1 MKKLLFSAGILL
13 SGYSF
18 SQVILNEDFNGGLP
32 GTWTQ
37 TTLATDGGFNA
48 GTAVALSSQFW
59 PIADAGSAGLVAT
72 NDDDCNCD
80 KSVDR
85 LISPAMDLSSVAAAA
100 MTVDIFFNGGTYQG
114 ATETA
119 RMDISTDG
127 GASWTL
133 LQNLSGAADWVSL
146 GADLTPYVGNADVRV
161 SFFYNDGGGWLFG
174 LAVDNFRV
182 AVPLANDARIDA
194 VSLDRY
200 ALAGTNN
207 TLGVS
212 VTNVG
217 SNPITSLTIDW
228 NDGTAHVET
237 VNVNIAPF
245 ASANVNHPTAV
256 NYATGVERTIN
267 VTITAV
273 NAGSDADP
281 SNNTETKLL
290 NTVSALAT
298 KSVLIEEGTG
308 TWCQW
313 CPRGKVA
320 MEYMTTTYPNFI
332 GIMVHNGDPM
342 ALAAYDNAANFG
354 GYPSANVDR
363 VLLDQGVSQAAFE
376 AFYNDRK
383 DLIVPA
389 SLSATVSGSGS
400 NVSIDASATFYTE
413 FSSANYR
420 LGVILYENDVTGT
433 SAGYNQSNA
442 YAGGGN
448 GPMGGYENLPNPVP
462 AAQMVYN
469 YVGRALLGG
478 YNGQAGSV
486 PTTITDG
493 QQVSYSFNY
502 TVPATFDRANLRGV
516 VVLIDQST
524 GEVVNAHKF
533 LIAFADLEEVNT
545 IDVNVYPNPANEVVN
560 VAFEAENT
568 SYSLSITDISG
579 RVLHTEEYN
588 NLSGGQVLTVPVNHF
603 TAGNYFINLSKQGET
618 FTRMFTVK

>member
-1 MKKLLFSAGILL
+1 MRKILLKLGMFIGLGSTAFAQVHFSDDFSAGIGGWTL
-13 SGYSF
+13 SDADGDGNNWLIADYGDGQGNVATSE
-18 SQVILNEDFNGGLP
+18 SWRQNVILTPNNWMISGAIDLTGASAPIVMEWVTKAQDQDWPSERYSVYVNTSNNTATMLADGAEFTEVLTTTPGGSY
-32 GTWTQ
+32 
-37 TTLATDGGFNA
+37 
-48 GTAVALSSQFW
+48 VARSIDLSAF
-59 PIADAGSAGLVAT
+59 AGSIVHVAFRHHDVSDEFRI
-72 NDDDCNCD
+72 NIDD
-80 KSVDR
+80 VMVR
-85 LISPAMDLSSVAAAA
+85 
-100 MTVDIFFNGGTYQG
+100 
-114 ATETA
+114 
-119 RMDISTDG
+119 
-127 GASWTL
+127 
-133 LQNLSGAADWVSL
+133 
-146 GADLTPYVGNADVRV
+146 TP
-161 SFFYNDGGGWLFG
+161 L
-174 LAVDNFRV
+174 
-182 AVPLANDARIDA
+182 PNDARLNE
-194 VSLDRY
+194 VLLSRY
-200 ALAGTNN
+200 SMTNTNN
-207 TLGVS
+207 TLELD
-212 VTNVG
+212 VTNLG
-217 SNPITSLTIDW
+217 TTAITSLTVDW
-228 NDGTAHVET
+228 NDGTSHSSVINA
-237 VNVNIAPF
+237 NIAPGQT
-245 ASANVNHPTAV
+245 AIISHPTPV
-256 NYATGVERTIN
+256 NYASAIESSIN
-267 VTITAV
+267 VQITNV
-273 NAGSDADP
+273 NGGADNDP
-281 SNNTETKLL
+281 TNNEGASLI
-290 NTVSALAT
+290 NTLSFAAT

-363 VLLDQGVSQAAFE
+363 VLLDQGVSQTAFE
-376 AFYNDRK
+376 GYYNARK

-400 NVSIDASATFYTE
+400 SVTIDASATFYTQ

-420 LGVILYENDVTGT
+420 LGVILYENGVTGT

-448 GPMGGYENLPNPVP
+448 GPMGGFENLPNPVP
-462 AAQMVYN
+462 AAQMVYD

-493 QQVSYSFNY
+493 QQVSHSFNY
-502 TVPATFDRANLRGV
+502 TVPATSDRANLRGV

-524 GEVVNAHKF
+524 GEVVNAQKF

-545 IDVNVYPNPANEVVN
+545 INVNVYPNPANEVVN

-579 RVLHTEEYN
+579 KVLHTEEYN